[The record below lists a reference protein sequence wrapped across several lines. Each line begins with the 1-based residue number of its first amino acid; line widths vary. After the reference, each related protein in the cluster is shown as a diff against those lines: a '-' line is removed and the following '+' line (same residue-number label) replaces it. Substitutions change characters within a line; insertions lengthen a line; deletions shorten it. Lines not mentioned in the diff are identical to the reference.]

1 MINALLRLHQGRPAL
16 TRAAALVLS
25 GAAAGTCYWPK
36 GSGWP
41 MWGALAVLIWGLEG
55 ATPRAA
61 FFRAWL
67 WGLAA
72 WGLALHWFVRVSLEF
87 AAGPWAWRLTLALGV
102 IAYHGLMLA
111 IASVGAVWTARR
123 LTAAGWEP
131 RGALAISFIPWL
143 AAGEGLYP
151 QVYPACVAATQLNHL
166 PAVQSL
172 DLWGT
177 GGLSL
182 LVMVTNAGLY
192 AAFRLPDAS
201 TRRRALAAAA
211 GALILNE
218 GYGLVRMRSVAAS
231 EAEARAAGRTLRLSI
246 LQGDLPL
253 KSRNTG
259 ASAEHNI
266 AYYRELTAEA
276 MAQGPELVIWPH
288 NSYERV
294 IRFEEGDPR
303 LERPGLA
310 GESLDER
317 LKKDM
322 PFPSH
327 ILLSAPAESP
337 HTTPEPWPSKHYVT
351 VLKGPDGA
359 ALGSTSKV
367 HPTPLAEKMPFGDW
381 FPIFHELAPKLKRV
395 VPGPSRLLAMADGR
409 KLGVF
414 ICYDAVKTD
423 TARLLAAAGAQVL
436 INPSSDQ
443 WSYDRH
449 VQPWQHLRIVILR
462 AIENRRW
469 YARATP
475 SGVSVVADATGRVV
489 HEIGVDVRGFA
500 TETVP
505 LLDVKT
511 PFMLVGDAAYY
522 LAAFAA
528 LALAA
533 LGRRPT

>member
-1 MINALLRLHQGRPAL
+1 MLRLHQGRPAL
-16 TRAAALVLS
+16 TRTAALVLS
-25 GAAAGTCYWPK
+25 GAAAGTCYWPT

-41 MWGALAVLIWGLEG
+41 MWGALAVLLWGLEDT
-55 ATPRAA
+55 TPSRA
-61 FFRAWL
+61 FWRAWL

-87 AAGPWAWRLTLALGV
+87 AAGPWVWRLFLALGV
-102 IAYHGLMLA
+102 IAYHGLMLGL
-111 IASVGAVWTARR
+111 ASAGAVWTARR
-123 LTAAGWEP
+123 LAAAGWEP
-131 RGALAISFIPWL
+131 RSALALSFVPWL
-143 AAGEGLYP
+143 AVGEGLYP
-151 QVYPACVAATQLNHL
+151 QVYPACIAATQLNHL

-172 DLWGT
+172 DLWGA

-192 AAFRLPDAS
+192 AAFRLPEVS
-201 TRRRALAAAA
+201 TRRRALAVAAA
-211 GALILNE
+211 ALLLNE
-218 GYGLVRMRSVAAS
+218 GYGLVRMGSVAAS
-231 EAEARAAGRTLRLSI
+231 EAAARAAGRTLRLSI

-253 KSRNTG
+253 KARNTG
-259 ASAEHNI
+259 ASAEPNI

-276 MAQGPELVIWPH
+276 MADGPELVVWPH

-294 IRFEEGDPR
+294 VRFEAGDPG
-303 LERPGLA
+303 LERPGL
-310 GESLDER
+310 GEQLGRDV
-317 LKKDM
+317 
-322 PFPSH
+322 PFAAH
-327 ILLSAPAESP
+327 VLLSAPAESP
-337 HTTPEPWPSKHYVT
+337 LTTPEPWPSKHYVT

-359 ALGSTSKV
+359 ALGSTAKV

-381 FPIFHELAPKLKRV
+381 FPVLHRLAPKLKRV
-395 VPGPSRLLAMADGR
+395 VPGASRLLAMADGR

-423 TARLLAAAGAQVL
+423 VARRLAAAGAQVL

-469 YARATP
+469 YVRATP
-475 SGVSVVADATGRVV
+475 SGVSVVTDASGRIV

-505 LLDVKT
+505 LLDGIT

-528 LALAA
+528 LSLAA